1 MAKAYWIAH
10 VTVTNMDEYS
20 KYVETAPAAFRK
32 YGAKVLARGGRHEIM
47 EGEGRARNV
56 VIEFDSIDDAIACY
70 RSDEYQQA
78 RAHRA
83 DAGVADITIVEGI

>member
-10 VTVTNMDEYS
+10 VTVTNMDEYT
-20 KYVETAPAAFRK
+20 KYVETAPPAFQK
-32 YGAKVLARGGRHEIM
+32 YGARVLARGGQYEIM

-56 VIEFDSIDDAIACY
+56 VIEFESIDDAIACY
-70 RSDEYQQA
+70 RSDEYQRA
-78 RAHRA
+78 KAHRV

>member
-10 VTVTNMDEYS
+10 VSVTDMDEYS
-20 KYVETAPAAFRK
+20 KYVESAPAAFQK
-32 YGAKVLARGGRHEIM
+32 YGAKILARGGAYQIM

-56 VIEFDSIDDAIACY
+56 VIEFKSIDDAIACY

-78 RAHRA
+78 RAHRI
-83 DAGVADITIVEGI
+83 DAGVADITIVEGV